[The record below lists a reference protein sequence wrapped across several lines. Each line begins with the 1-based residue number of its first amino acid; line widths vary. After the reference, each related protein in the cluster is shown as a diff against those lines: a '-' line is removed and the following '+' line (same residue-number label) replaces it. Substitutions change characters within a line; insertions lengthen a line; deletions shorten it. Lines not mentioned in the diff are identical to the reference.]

1 MDIRII
7 NNKNR
12 LLKGLISLISEK
24 CLCECTTAD
33 IIERADISKKTFY
46 NYFKNKQ
53 GFLNEVELYL
63 LHGLQDALE
72 KDRRELKNIKSF
84 SLKDISEKA
93 NSAFSK
99 TLEFCD
105 YHKDELSALLSS
117 NGDMHFYRAIVKL
130 ANDEF
135 DERALYLFD
144 LDDTPH
150 KHQNLFN
157 FFRIIYVDVIINLL
171 TFWLNHKETM
181 SLNDVKYLAG
191 LVQTKSPFELM
202 QLFAQYEKQA

>member
-1 MDIRII
+1 
-7 NNKNR
+7 
-12 LLKGLISLISEK
+12 
-24 CLCECTTAD
+24 
-33 IIERADISKKTFY
+33 
-46 NYFKNKQ
+46 
-53 GFLNEVELYL
+53 
-63 LHGLQDALE
+63 
-72 KDRRELKNIKSF
+72 
-84 SLKDISEKA
+84 
-93 NSAFSK
+93 
-99 TLEFCD
+99 
-105 YHKDELSALLSS
+105 
-117 NGDMHFYRAIVKL
+117 MHFYRAIVKL